1 MHDSV
6 IQRPDALINKL
17 ISVGIFSEDAVL
29 GRLQFGPMKRT
40 GLNVTMRYLVLREQ
54 EIKDF
59 IEDRTNYDADE
70 AFNVL
75 CFGVVLAVMHGSTE
89 AESPMVRKV
98 GEVTKVLP
106 NYMVNA
112 LMTSAKNIQKI
123 LTAN

>member
-17 ISVGIFSEDAVL
+17 ISVGIFNEDAVL

-40 GLNVTMRYLVLREQ
+40 GLNVTMRYLVFREQ
-54 EIKDF
+54 EIKNV
-59 IEDRTNYDADE
+59 IEDHTSYDADE

-75 CFGVVLAVMHGSTE
+75 CFGVVLAVTQGLTE
-89 AESPMVRKV
+89 AESPMVGKV
-98 GEVTKVLP
+98 AKVVKVLP
-106 NYMVNA
+106 HYMVNA
-112 LMTSAKNIQKI
+112 LLTSAKNIQKI